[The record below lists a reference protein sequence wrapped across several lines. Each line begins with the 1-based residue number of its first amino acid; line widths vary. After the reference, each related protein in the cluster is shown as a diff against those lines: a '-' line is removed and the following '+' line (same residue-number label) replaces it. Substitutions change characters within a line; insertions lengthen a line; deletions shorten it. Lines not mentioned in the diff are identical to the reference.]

1 MVGALDVARV
11 DSLYCSQSGSIPGIG
26 FCSPTGLW
34 DRGCNI
40 DGNPLFLSWNLSL
53 AGEVESIIIKAIG
66 KLDELDKELNT
77 YTTSLEICDHILAL
91 TECRA
96 QLHGILKSRMNTIAP
111 NLTALVGEMVGARLI
126 SHRGSLL
133 NLSKL
138 PSCKIQI
145 LGSEKALLRAFKN
158 GNNTP
163 KYGLI
168 YHAPLVAQAAP
179 EHKAKISRSLAAKVA
194 LAIRCDV
201 HGDGRQGNSM
211 GMQSLLK
218 LEERLRDLQRRG
230 SGHVSDD
237 EEDSKIEEEAKTE
250 EPSKEK
256 GKTEAESQEPTHSVT
271 INYRKMSQN
280 VAICY
285 FYSSHKFVTNCDN

>member
-1 MVGALDVARV
+1 M
-11 DSLYCSQSGSIPGIG
+11 SSQILTDEDEAKLKNAAVIS
-26 FCSPTGLW
+26 TGPQVSDL
-34 DRGCNI
+34 
-40 DGNPLFLSWNLSL
+40 NLRR
-53 AGEVESIIIKAIG
+53 IR
-66 KLDELDKELNT
+66 
-77 YTTSLEICDHILAL
+77 EICDQILAL

-138 PSCKIQI
+138 PACKIQI
-145 LGSEKALLRAFKN
+145 LGSEKALLRAFKY
-158 GNNTP
+158 GHNTP

-194 LAIRCDV
+194 LAIRCDA

-211 GMQSLLK
+211 GVQSLLK
-218 LEERLRDLQRRG
+218 LEERLRDLRRRG

-237 EEDSKIEEEAKTE
+237 EEEAKTE
-250 EPSKEK
+250 EPSKEN
-256 GKTEAESQEPTHSVT
+256 GKTEAECQEPAKKTK
-271 INYRKMSQN
+271 KMIIILLFLI
-280 VAICY
+280 ALFY
-285 FYSSHKFVTNCDN
+285 FVLWFL